1 MKRQNHNLSILVFNL
16 ICILG
21 HRSAQALAPS
31 WTVLENKKLEQ
42 IIKKSKI
49 SDSQMGLF
57 IATGEGEGLVI
68 KSHQADKKWIPASI
82 SKLTIAAT
90 TLSEFPPGTKFK
102 TLIGSAGT
110 IDHGVLKGDLIL
122 KGGGDPSFV
131 SENLWFL
138 VNAFTRTQIKIIE
151 GDLLVDDS
159 YFDRVRFDLS
169 RQKERVDRAYDA
181 PTGAMSFN
189 WNSVNIFIRPG
200 KKVGEPALVFSDPE
214 NDYIRLKAKVET
226 IKSGGKTSVSAERDE
241 DAKGLGDV
249 LIVNGKITLDS
260 KELVIYKNVTQ
271 PDLWSGYNLKAFLK
285 QRGIEIKGSVKAGLM
300 PSSASILAEAE
311 SKPIEDVLS
320 DMNKF
325 SNNYIAEM
333 LTKNVAAK
341 EKPPGTIES
350 GMQIIRKFLT
360 RIGLEPEQFE
370 IYSPSGLTRENK
382 MSARSLWKVLNY
394 MKDQYRY
401 GPEFMKSLPIA
412 GIDGTLKNRMRDSSA
427 ERWVRAKTGF
437 LTGVVSLAGYAGRK
451 DGTVIP
457 FVFIYNG
464 SADESHVRGLFDQL
478 AISLTD

>member
-1 MKRQNHNLSILVFNL
+1 MGAAKVPPSSATDTGWNVF
-16 ICILG
+16 
-21 HRSAQALAPS
+21 Q
-31 WTVLENKKLEQ
+31 NKKLEQ

-49 SDSQMGLF
+49 SQTQMGIF
-57 IATGEGEGLVI
+57 VATGEGEGLVI
-68 KSHQADKKWIPASI
+68 RAQQEDIKLIPASI

-90 TLSEFPPGTKFK
+90 TLAEFPPGTKFK
-102 TLIGSAGT
+102 TSLWGMGSVSE
-110 IDHGVLKGDLIL
+110 GVLKGDLIL

-131 SENLWFL
+131 SENLWYL
-138 VNAFTRTQIKIIE
+138 VNVFTRRQIRVIE

-159 YFDRVRFDLS
+159 YFDRIRFDQS

-181 PTGAMSFN
+181 PAGAMSFN

-200 KKVGEPALVFSDPE
+200 KKAGERAQVFADPE
-214 NDYIRLKAKVET
+214 NEYIRLKANVET
-226 IKSGGKTSVSAERDE
+226 IKSGGKTGVSAERDE
-241 DAKGLGDV
+241 DRKGVGDV
-249 LIVNGKITLDS
+249 LIVTGKIALDS

-285 QRGIEIKGSVKAGLM
+285 QRGIETKGSIKFGIVPG
-300 PSSASILAEAE
+300 SAHLLAESE
-311 SKPIEDVLS
+311 SKPIEDILA

-341 EKPPGTIES
+341 EKSPGTIEA
-350 GMQIIRKFLT
+350 GMQVIRKFLIG
-360 RIGLEPEQFE
+360 IGLDQDQFE

-394 MKDQYRY
+394 MKDQYPY
-401 GPEFMKSLPIA
+401 APEFMKSLPIA
-412 GIDGTLKNRMRDSSA
+412 GIDGTLKNRMRASSA

-437 LTGVVSLAGYAGRK
+437 LTGVVSLAGYAGQK
-451 DGTVIP
+451 NGTIIP

-478 AISLTD
+478 AISLTE